1 MGKLHD
7 LLYAI
12 IDRVNKSVKT
22 TVQSLSE
29 SEKTQ
34 ARANIGAMPS
44 TYVPPN
50 QTAQQVGA
58 DPKGTAAAAV
68 SAHNTNTAAHA
79 DIRNLITGLAD
90 RLNALANSDD
100 TTLDQMKEVV
110 DYIQD
115 NRELIES
122 VTTNKV
128 NVADIVDNLATADAK
143 KPLSAKQGVEL
154 LNLINSSSGSGGGSG
169 VNLDSAE
176 VGQLIVVESV
186 DADGKPVKWK
196 AVDRTHY
203 KETIGEDAEVI
214 SQRYIDFTGS
224 TATLTGLGANIF
236 QDGHTYKVNWNGT
249 EYPCKAYLSDGIVHL
264 GNGSLAGAPVATA
277 EPFCIVGAGITCMV
291 FKDTETAQS
300 VKFKVDSVAE
310 VVYHQIDPKYIKD
323 MYYTEGGREEILPEC
338 QPVLNSDDGGFIIES
353 GAPDLEIGA
362 KYTVNWN
369 GTEYTSVA
377 LDGTALGETGTV
389 VLGDVYTASGG
400 NVGTTATGEPYI
412 IISLTGA
419 GQLIAMPIDGATEL
433 TLSIY
438 QDGEIVHK
446 LNNKYLNLDWLPI
459 YKEESVKIFEDAVH
473 LSTAKLKLYDVPPF
487 SIVVGKKYSVVWND
501 KVYEVTAKR
510 QDASY
515 DGNLVICTHLG
526 NTSLTNVSY
535 DEFDKEDTG
544 EDFCILMSSLTGFR
558 IYGTD
563 KDSDNTITVA
573 EYALVPNTLPKEYL
587 PDGVPYCI
595 DGGKVEI
602 MPETTIAGDDI
613 DGDGTPDSSELPIT
627 QPLNLV
633 VGSTYIVN
641 WNGTE
646 HTCVAESF
654 DMEGMTLKAMGNL
667 PMMEGSGDSGH
678 PFLILEVPAELVAEI
693 GIYGQAMDTGG
704 ATSATFSIY
713 QVGAEV
719 RKLDN
724 RCLDM
729 DYLGAVLGSSAVTL
743 NLVEL
748 GMGTASYGAP
758 AQLQQ
763 GLRDYVGKIVGGA
776 KVRLIFKYNIG
787 NSEETYDGYVTD
799 WKIDAKWYSAVA
811 RIPLGTMSG
820 YFYFTTIYM
829 DTETNYTAVSI
840 QRVAES
846 AT

>member
-249 EYPCKAYLSDGIVHL
+249 EYTCKAYLSDGIVHL
-264 GNGSLAGAPVATA
+264 GNGSLAGAPVTTA

-323 MYYTEGGREEILPEC
+323 MYYTESGRVEVLPETSFTV
-338 QPVLNSDDGGFIIES
+338 PESADGM
-353 GAPDLEIGA
+353 
-362 KYTVNWN
+362 YTLDAAVPFEVGKTYIVNWN
-369 GTEYTSVA
+369 GTEYTCSGQDASILEAGAVA
-377 LDGTALGETGTV
+377 VGNLSYQGLSGNGEPFALACIPGQ
-389 VLGDVYTASGG
+389 
-400 NVGTTATGEPYI
+400 VGTMVMCINTNGAPMSGEF
-412 IISLTGA
+412 TV
-419 GQLIAMPIDGATEL
+419 
-433 TLSIY
+433 SIY
-438 QDGEIVHK
+438 QDGEVVHK
-446 LNNKYLNLDWLPI
+446 LD
-459 YKEESVKIFEDAVH
+459 
-473 LSTAKLKLYDVPPF
+473 
-487 SIVVGKKYSVVWND
+487 
-501 KVYEVTAKR
+501 
-510 QDASY
+510 
-515 DGNLVICTHLG
+515 
-526 NTSLTNVSY
+526 
-535 DEFDKEDTG
+535 
-544 EDFCILMSSLTGFR
+544 
-558 IYGTD
+558 
-563 KDSDNTITVA
+563 
-573 EYALVPNTLPKEYL
+573 PKYL

-595 DGGKVEI
+595 DGGMVEI
-602 MPETTIAGDDI
+602 LPETTIATEEDMVA
-613 DGDGTPDSSELPIT
+613 LPS
-627 QPLNLV
+627 LGLMAGNDYV
-633 VGSTYIVN
+633 VRI
-641 WNGTE
+641 NGTE
-646 HTCVAESF
+646 YNCPAFNLNLDGLTGVAL
-654 DMEGMTLKAMGNL
+654 GNTLVIGGEDNGL
-667 PMMEGSGDSGH
+667 PFVVADLSPEAAAQAGLYVIIQ
-678 PFLILEVPAELVAEI
+678 PITEELTFPLAVS
-693 GIYGQAMDTGG
+693 IYGEAVQ
-704 ATSATFSIY
+704 I
-713 QVGAEV
+713 

-787 NSEETYDGYVTD
+787 NNEETYDGYVTD

-820 YFYFTTIYM
+820 YFNFATIYM
-829 DTETNYTAVSI
+829 DTETSYTAVSI
-840 QRVAES
+840 QRFAES